1 MATINWFDEKVLGLA
16 GGAVA
21 AVIVGWR
28 IAKRLRVSVSAVQ
41 TSRDDESG
49 DKRLAGEGSQK
60 ISNDLLASMDTSLK
74 TLVQGQQE
82 AFKKLD
88 RIQEAAE
95 SVRREIAEV
104 KGSLFGRG

>member
-1 MATINWFDEKVLGLA
+1 MINWLDEKVI
-16 GGAVA
+16 GGVA
-21 AVIVGWR
+21 AVFVAAFAAWR
-28 IAKRLRVSVSAVQ
+28 VAKKLRVNIH
-41 TSRDDESG
+41 TG
-49 DKRLAGEGSQK
+49 DGQENGDADIKGGHK
-60 ISNDLLASMDTSLK
+60 IRTDLLASMDTSLK

-104 KGSLFGRG
+104 KGSLFGRS

>member
-28 IAKRLRVSVSAVQ
+28 IAKRMRVSVSAAEP
-41 TSRDDESG
+41 SGESG